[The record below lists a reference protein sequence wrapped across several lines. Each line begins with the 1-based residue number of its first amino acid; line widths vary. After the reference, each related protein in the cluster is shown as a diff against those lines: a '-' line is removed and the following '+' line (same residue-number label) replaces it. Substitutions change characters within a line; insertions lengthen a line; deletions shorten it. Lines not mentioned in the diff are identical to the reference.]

1 MSRSDSYRGGAAGG
15 GRGGRRDDGR
25 GGGLASEASEAKSN
39 VDLSVDL
46 SRSVSPRPRDAG
58 RDATVELGEGFKHIS
73 LRGLPDH
80 LETLIV
86 KYNQFGFTFYKIN
99 ELARNGSIT
108 DAQASTAGRSQVFMV
123 LEIGDRGKRFL
134 RSSHFSFIIR
144 KLFQQLATLGK
155 THSFMLSDL
164 IFLVCQSTPS
174 AECIDRFVKTFAQI
188 LSGLEVDLRTF
199 WLMTW
204 LCVMTMTDVPY
215 NPKLYKQFLA
225 WYEAVIQDHESVKV
239 DESLA
244 TILEDLQ
251 TRVRTATNA
260 LPTNKG
266 TRDQIERA
274 CQQLCIEPPPL
285 NEDGEEE
292 PDDASVGGQS
302 AASSVASLHGTPKN
316 LMHRFDEGFATIE
329 AMMALFCEN
338 SSLTSA
344 MKPDQFEKL
353 IRALIR
359 GMTHRSKGKR
369 SRRSFNKSLSDW
381 ILYNC
386 NSHSKDYQLNPANI
400 AAQIIKATCCPDF
413 GLRWFDQFSPEVNNV
428 DILRPALTSAL
439 ILITLGNHTH
449 IKSGGVFDAIMDECC
464 GLKQKQSK
472 FSRQFDTIFSSAKT
486 SCDEA
491 VAQALQGTWEVPEHI
506 TQQLAARAARH
517 RPQPRH
523 ASVSGGGSAISRQP
537 KARASGGGGGSAA
550 VVAEEDPEIQ
560 ELLRQQR
567 ELAARIAAAKS
578 AKKK

>member
-1 MSRSDSYRGGAAGG
+1 MGFENRIFIIAEQFAMSGSNSS
-15 GRGGRRDDGR
+15 R
-25 GGGLASEASEAKSN
+25 GGGFASEASEAKSN
-39 VDLSVDL
+39 VDL

-58 RDATVELGEGFKHIS
+58 RDATVESGEGFKHIS
-73 LRGLPDH
+73 LRGLPDP
-80 LETLIV
+80 LKTLIV
-86 KYNQFGFTFYKIN
+86 KYNQFGFTYDMIMK
-99 ELARNGSIT
+99 LVVNGSIT
-108 DAQASTAGRSQVFMV
+108 YAQASTAGRSQIGMV

-134 RSSHFSFIIR
+134 KNANFSFIIR

-174 AECIDRFVKTFAQI
+174 AECIDRFVAFAQI

-204 LCVMTMTDVPY
+204 LCVMTMTNVPY
-215 NPKLYKQFLA
+215 NPELYKQFLD
-225 WYEAVIQDHESVKV
+225 WYEAVIQGHESLNV
-239 DESLA
+239 DENLA

-260 LPTNKG
+260 LPPNKG
-266 TRDQIERA
+266 NREQIERA
-274 CQQLCIEPPPL
+274 CQQLCIELPPL
-285 NEDGEEE
+285 DEDGEEE

-302 AASSVASLHGTPKN
+302 AASSVASLRGTPKN
-316 LMHRFDEGFATIE
+316 LMHRFEEGFAAIE

-369 SRRSFNKSLSDW
+369 SRRSFNKRLSDW
-381 ILYNC
+381 ILFNC
-386 NSHSKDYQLNPANI
+386 NSHSDGYQLNPANI
-400 AAQIIKATCCPDF
+400 AAQIIKATCCHEF
-413 GLRWFDQFSPEVNNV
+413 GLLWFNQFSPEVNNV
-428 DILRPALTSAL
+428 DALRPALTSAL

-449 IKSGGVFDAIMDECC
+449 IKSDGVFDAIMDECC
-464 GLKQKQSK
+464 SLSSKQSK
-472 FSRQFDTIFSSAKT
+472 FSRQFETIFRSAKT
-486 SCDEA
+486 SCEEA
-491 VAQALQGTWEVPEHI
+491 VDQALQGSWEVPEHI

-517 RPQPRH
+517 RPQPRQ
-523 ASVSGGGSAISRQP
+523 ARVIGGGSAISHQP

-567 ELAARIAAAKS
+567 ELAAKIAAAKS